1 MVKSLKKEKEMRVRF
16 APSPTGPLHIGS
28 ARTVLFN
35 WLLARQ
41 NNGKFILRVDD
52 TDIERSRPEYEK
64 DIIEGLKWLGFNWDE
79 GPDIGGDYGPYRQS
93 ERREIYEKYLEK
105 LLNEDKAYYCFCSL
119 EELEEDRK
127 AMFSQGLAPKYS
139 GKCRHLS
146 PKEALSKV
154 KKGDKAVIRFKMPA
168 VKLEFHDLIR
178 GKIKFD
184 AELFGDIAIAKDLK
198 SPLFNFAGA
207 IDDWEMKITHIIRG
221 EDHLSNTPKQIL
233 IQQAL
238 GFKTP
243 KYAHLPLILAPDRSK
258 ISKRSLETSI
268 SDYRQQGYLSE
279 TIVNFLALLGWRSE
293 NNPNKEIFSI
303 KELIEEFDIK
313 KIQKAGAI
321 FNLEKLEWL
330 NAQYTKILP
339 IKELIKKME
348 KFVPPDWFN
357 NPDLIIKTVK
367 IEKERIKKL
376 SDFNELAGFFF
387 KLPEYDLNLL
397 KWQEMSNDQVL
408 NNLKLLADE
417 IDKIPEKDFNEEKIE
432 TVLMPFAD
440 IWGRGEL
447 FWPLRAALS
456 GKQFSPGP
464 FEIMEVLG
472 KRETLNRLETAI
484 KKLS

>member
-1 MVKSLKKEKEMRVRF
+1 MRF

-35 WLLARQ
+35 WLFARQ

-52 TDIERSRPEYEK
+52 TDIERSNLEYEK

-79 GPDIGGDYGPYRQS
+79 GPDINGDYGPYRQS
-93 ERREIYEKYLEK
+93 ERGEIYEKYLKK

-127 AMFSQGLAPKYS
+127 AMLSQGLAPKYS
-139 GKCRHLS
+139 GKCRHL
-146 PKEALSKV
+146 PKEKSEERIRMGE
-154 KKGDKAVIRFKMPA
+154 KGVIRFKMPA
-168 VKLEFHDLIR
+168 IEVEFHDLIR

-184 AELFGDIAIAKDLK
+184 AELFGDIVIAKDFK
-198 SPLFNFAGA
+198 TPLFNFAGA
-207 IDDWEMKITHIIRG
+207 VDDWEMKITHIIRG

-233 IQQAL
+233 IQQSL
-238 GFKTP
+238 GFETP

-258 ISKRSLETSI
+258 MSKRSLETSI
-268 SDYRQQGYLSE
+268 SDYRQQGYLPE
-279 TIVNFLALLGWRSE
+279 AIVNFLALLGWRSE
-293 NNPNKEIFSI
+293 NNSNKEFFSV

-313 KIQKAGAI
+313 KIQKAGAV

-330 NAQYTKILP
+330 NAQYIKILP
-339 IKELIKKME
+339 TEELIKKMGE
-348 KFVPPDWFN
+348 FIPTDWLGN
-357 NPDLIIKTVK
+357 TDLIVKTIE
-367 IEKERIKKL
+367 IEKERINKL
-376 SDFNELAGFFF
+376 SDFKELADFFF
-387 KLPEYDLNLL
+387 KLPEYNLNLL
-397 KWQEMSNDQVL
+397 KWDGMSNEQVL

-417 IDKIPEKDFNEEKIE
+417 IDKISEKDFNKEKIE
-432 TVLMPFAD
+432 TILMSFAD
-440 IWGRGEL
+440 VWGRGEL
-447 FWPLRAALS
+447 FWPLRVALS

-472 KRETLNRLETAI
+472 KKETLTRLETAI